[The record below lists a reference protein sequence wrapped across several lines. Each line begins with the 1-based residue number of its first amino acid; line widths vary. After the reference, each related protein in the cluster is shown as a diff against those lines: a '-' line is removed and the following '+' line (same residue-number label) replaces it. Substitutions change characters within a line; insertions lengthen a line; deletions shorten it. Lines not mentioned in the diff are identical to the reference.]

1 MSFHVAPDPMPAQA
15 EEHIKTID
23 EISNLATSAA
33 ADRTAVSELT
43 TTNAALVKELDSIT
57 EKLVTSKTKV
67 TSFTQ
72 QLYYC

>member
-1 MSFHVAPDPMPAQA
+1 MPAQA

-23 EISNLATSAA
+23 EIYNLATSAA